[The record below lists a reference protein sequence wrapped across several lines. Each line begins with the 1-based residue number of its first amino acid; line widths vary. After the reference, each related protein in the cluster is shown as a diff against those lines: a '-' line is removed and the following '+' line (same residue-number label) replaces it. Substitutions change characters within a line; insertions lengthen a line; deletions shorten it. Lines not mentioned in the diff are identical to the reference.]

1 MARAGSPTNGGG
13 TSLTGRALVLGAVL
27 VLLALVLASPL
38 QRYLRQRD
46 ALAQARHQQVSVS
59 AQVAQLARL
68 KAQWADPS
76 YIEQQA
82 RARLQYAR
90 PGDTVYVVIGPHSA
104 TGDAAANQATPATST
119 SGQSTWQTRAWT
131 SLQVADA
138 GR

>member
-1 MARAGSPTNGGG
+1 M
-13 TSLTGRALVLGAVL
+13 VLGAVV

-46 ALAQARHQQVSVS
+46 ALANAQHERLSAT
-59 AQVAQLARL
+59 AQVARLEQL
-68 KAQWADPS
+68 KAQWADPAFV
-76 YIEQQA
+76 ERQA

-90 PGDTVYVVIGPHSA
+90 PGDTVYVVIDGTRTTADASA
-104 TGDAAANQATPATST
+104 TQSRPTTANA
-119 SGQSTWQTRAWT
+119 GQTTWQTKAWT

>member
-1 MARAGSPTNGGG
+1 MARAGSPTNGRG

-90 PGDTVYVVIGPHSA
+90 PGDTVYVVIGPHSP

>member
-1 MARAGSPTNGGG
+1 M
-13 TSLTGRALVLGAVL
+13 VLGAVI

-46 ALAQARHQQVSVS
+46 SLAQAQHQQVSAAAS
-59 AQVAQLARL
+59 VAQLQRIRQ
-68 KAQWADPS
+68 QWADPS
-76 YIEQQA
+76 YVQQQA

-90 PGDTVYVVIGPHSA
+90 PGDTVYVVIDANRPTQDASA
-104 TGDAAANQATPATST
+104 TQSKPTTATA
-119 SGQSTWQTRAWT
+119 GQSNWQTRAWT

>member
-1 MARAGSPTNGGG
+1 MARRRGPGTN
-13 TSLTGRALVLGAVL
+13 LTGRALVLGVVL

-46 ALAQARHQQVSVS
+46 SLAQARHQQVSVS
-59 AQVAQLARL
+59 AQVAQLGRL
-68 KAQWADPS
+68 KANWADPT

-90 PGDTVYVVIGPHSA
+90 PGDTVYVVIGAQSSA
-104 TGDAAANQATPATST
+104 REASADQAKPATST